1 MSESIKLPPGFTLVQ
16 SSMLE
21 EINVRLIQFKHER
34 TGARFV
40 HLDCEDSNNLFAV
53 AFKTPPEDSSGIAHI
68 LEHTALCGSKNYP
81 VRDPFF
87 SMLKR
92 SLNSFMNAF
101 TSSDWTCYPFA
112 SQNRKDFSN
121 LLGVYLDAA
130 FFPLLR
136 QQDFAQEGHRL
147 EFSEP
152 DNPNS
157 ALEFKGVVYNEMKG
171 AMADP
176 ASLLGRR
183 ITKHLYPT
191 TCYRHNSGGEPE
203 NIPDLTWEELKR
215 FHARYYHPSN
225 ACFFTYGNFP
235 LHTHLERI
243 EQQVL
248 QHFEAINVNSD
259 VPPEPHRDQPL
270 FAQET
275 FPLDPNEDIAGKTMV
290 HTAWLTN
297 DISDS
302 YMRLCMNLLSQLL
315 LGNPGA
321 PLYKAL
327 LDSGLGKNLTPGCG
341 YQDDYRTTCFGV
353 GLQGTE
359 PQQAEA
365 IQTCITATLKSIVAQ
380 GFSRERID
388 AAIHRM
394 ELSNREVNGGS
405 YPYPIT
411 LLLRILGPWLHCD
424 DPVSAL
430 EVETNFERLRA
441 EVDAGGFFEG
451 LIQRWLLDNQH
462 RVTLCLSP
470 DHAQSQREQEQ
481 EQQRL
486 EKINAALS
494 PAQKQALLEQAHQ
507 LQQNQDQVE
516 DLSCLPDLEMEDID
530 PTEPRVETAAC
541 PKTRSVA
548 ESEVKCFAQ
557 PTNGLSYVNIY
568 FPGAHI
574 EAELVPYIP
583 LFCSMLTQIGTAR
596 YDYVEMAQR
605 MEAKTGGISCSASVM
620 NDIEDLDKASAWICV
635 KAKALARNVEPMCAI
650 LTELCTEADFSDTQR
665 LATVIGQIK
674 SSMENAIPGAGHSFA
689 AQAGAAH
696 LTPAAQMREQ
706 WGGLT
711 QLHHIK
717 QLAAIPQEE
726 LGTTAAILTRLRT
739 QLFERSAMRAAITA
753 EAEHLDNTAA
763 AFTTFIA
770 ALPHG
775 GSHPATALAGFTPQ
789 AAELGW
795 ATSIPVSYVTRSF
808 RTVPY
813 CNPDAAVL
821 NVLAALLRANFLHR
835 EIREK
840 GGAYGGM
847 ASSSSDGGIFTM
859 LSYRDPHLE
868 RTLQVYTQ
876 ALEWVEKGEFGAQEI
891 KEAVLSVFSNRDR
904 PKSPAGKGASEFAA
918 QLQGVSY
925 ALRQQ
930 FRTNLLKVTR
940 DDLIRV
946 AKTYLSP
953 DTAATSRS
961 PEAISIISSEEKL
974 RNSAAALPHLE
985 IKRI

>member
-1 MSESIKLPPGFTLVQ
+1 MSESIVLPAGFSLIQ

-21 EINVRLIQFKHER
+21 EINIKLIQFKHER

-40 HLDCEDSNNLFAV
+40 HLECDDSNNMFGV

-101 TSSDWTCYPFA
+101 TSSDWTCYPFS

-121 LLGVYLDAA
+121 LLGIYLDAA

-136 QQDFAQEGHRL
+136 KQDFAQEGHRL

-152 DNPNS
+152 GNPNS

-243 EQQVL
+243 DQHVL
-248 QHFEAINVNSD
+248 QYFDAINVNSE
-259 VPPEPHRDQPL
+259 VPPEPHKDQPL
-270 FAQET
+270 VVQET
-275 FPLDPNEDIAGKTMV
+275 FPLDPSEDTAGKTMV

-302 YMRLCMNLLSQLL
+302 YTRLCMTLLSQLL

-341 YQDDYRTTCFGV
+341 YQDDYRTTCFAV

-359 PQQAEA
+359 PQQVEA
-365 IQTCITATLKSIVAQ
+365 IQTLITDTLKSIAAQ

-394 ELSNREVNGGS
+394 ELSNREVCGGA

-430 EVETNFERLRA
+430 KFDANFERLRA
-441 EVDAGGFFEG
+441 DVDAGGFFEG
-451 LIQRWLLDNQH
+451 LIQRWLLDNKH
-462 RVTLCLSP
+462 RVTLCLRP
-470 DHAQSQREQEQ
+470 DPEQGQREQEQ
-481 EQQRL
+481 ERLRL
-486 EKINAALS
+486 EKIKAALNPEQRQS
-494 PAQKQALLEQAHQ
+494 LLEQAQ
-507 LQQNQDQVE
+507 LLQQNQDQIE

-541 PKTRSVA
+541 PV
-548 ESEVKCFAQ
+548 ELLCFAQ
-557 PTNGLSYVNIY
+557 PTNGLSYVDIY
-568 FPGAHI
+568 FPCAHLD
-574 EAELVPYIP
+574 AELVAYVP
-583 LFCSMLTQIGTAR
+583 LFCSMLTQVGTTR
-596 YDYVEMAQR
+596 YDYVKMAER
-605 MEAKTGGISCSASVM
+605 MEAKTGGISFGASVI
-620 NDIEDLDKASAWICV
+620 NDIENLDKASAWIRV
-635 KAKALARNVEPMCAI
+635 RAKALARNVGPMCAL

-674 SSMENAIPGAGHSFA
+674 SSIENAIPGSGHSFA

-696 LTPAAQMREQ
+696 LTPAAHMREQ

-711 QLHHIK
+711 QLQHIK
-717 QLAAIPQEE
+717 HLAAIPQEQ
-726 LGTTAAILTRLRT
+726 LGATAAILARLRI
-739 QLFERSAMRAAITA
+739 QLFERNAMRAGITA

-763 AFTTFIA
+763 ALTSFIA
-770 ALPHG
+770 TLPHG
-775 GSHPATALAGFTPQ
+775 TPHVAKKLATFTPQ

-813 CNPDAAVL
+813 CHPDAAVL

-847 ASSSSDGGIFTM
+847 ASNSSDGGIFAM

-868 RTLQVYTQ
+868 RTLQVYEQ
-876 ALEWVEKGEFGAQEI
+876 ALEWVKKGEFGAQEI
-891 KEAVLSVFSNRDR
+891 KEAVLSVFSSRDR
-904 PKSPAGKGASEFAA
+904 PQSPSGKGAAEFACV
-918 QLQGVSY
+918 LQGVSY
-925 ALRQQ
+925 ALRQE

-953 DTAATSRS
+953 SHGTMARS

-974 RNSAAALPHLE
+974 RSSAATLSQLE

>member
-1 MSESIKLPPGFTLVQ
+1 MSKSIKLPAGFTLVQ
-16 SSMLE
+16 SCVLE
-21 EINVRLIQFKHER
+21 EINVKLIQLKHER

-40 HLDCEDSNNLFAV
+40 HLECDDSNNMFGV

-101 TSSDWTCYPFA
+101 TSSDWTCYPFS

-121 LLGVYLDAA
+121 LLGIYLDAA

-136 QQDFAQEGHRL
+136 KQDFAQEGHRL

-152 DNPNS
+152 GNPNS

-203 NIPDLTWEELKR
+203 NIPDLTWEDLKS

-235 LHTHLERI
+235 LHTHLECI
-243 EQQVL
+243 DQQVL
-248 QHFEAINVNSD
+248 QHFEAISVNSE

-270 FAQET
+270 FAHET
-275 FPLDPNEDIAGKTMV
+275 FPLDPNEDPASKTMV
-290 HTAWLTN
+290 HTAWLTS

-302 YMRLCMNLLSQLL
+302 YMRLCMTLLSQLL
-315 LGNPGA
+315 LGTPGA

-341 YQDDYRTTCFGV
+341 YHDDYRTTCFAV

-359 PQQAEA
+359 PQEAEA
-365 IQTCITATLKSIVAQ
+365 IQACITDTLKSIVAQ

-394 ELSNREVNGGS
+394 ELANREVSGGS

-430 EVETNFERLRA
+430 KLDTNFERLRA
-441 EVDAGGFFEG
+441 DVDAGGFFEG
-451 LIQRWLLDNQH
+451 LIQHWLLDNQH

-470 DHAQSQREQEQ
+470 DHEQSKREQDQ
-481 EQQRL
+481 ERQRL

-494 PAQKQALLEQAHQ
+494 PEQKQALLEQASQ
-507 LQQNQDQVE
+507 LQQNQDQIE

-530 PTEPRVETAAC
+530 PTEPRVETVAC
-541 PKTRSVA
+541 PATKLKL
-548 ESEVKCFAQ
+548 ECFAQ
-557 PTNGLSYVNIY
+557 PTNGLSYVDMY
-568 FPGAHI
+568 FPCAHI
-574 EAELVPYIP
+574 DAELVAYVP
-583 LFCSMLTQIGTAR
+583 LFCSMLTQVGTAR

-605 MEAKTGGISCSASVM
+605 MEANTGGISCSACVM
-620 NDIEDLDKASAWICV
+620 NNIEDLDKASAWIRV
-635 KAKALARNVEPMCAI
+635 RAKALTRNVGPMCDI

-665 LATVIGQIK
+665 LTTVLGQLK

-689 AQAGAAH
+689 AQAGAAY
-696 LTPAAQMREQ
+696 LTPAAYMREQ

-711 QLHHIK
+711 QLQHIK
-717 QLAAIPQEE
+717 QLAAIPQDQ
-726 LGTTAAILTRLRT
+726 LDATAAILARLRT
-739 QLFERSAMRAAITA
+739 QLFERNAMHAAITA
-753 EAEHLDNTAA
+753 ETEHLDATAVA
-763 AFTTFIA
+763 LKTFIG
-770 ALPHG
+770 ALPDGKPH
-775 GSHPATALAGFTPQ
+775 SVTAQEAFTPQ

-821 NVLAALLRANFLHR
+821 NILAALLRANFLHR

-840 GGAYGGM
+840 GGAYGGL
-847 ASSSSDGGIFTM
+847 ASNSNDGGIFSM

-868 RTLQVYTQ
+868 RTLGVYEE
-876 ALEWVEKGEFGAQEI
+876 ALEWVKKGEFGAQEI
-891 KEAVLSVFSNRDR
+891 KEAVLSVFSARDR
-904 PKSPAGKGASEFAA
+904 PKSPSGKGASEFAC

-925 ALRQQ
+925 VLRQQ
-930 FRTNLLKVTR
+930 FRTNLLKVTKE
-940 DDLIRV
+940 DLVRV
-946 AKTYLSP
+946 AETYLCP
-953 DTAATSRS
+953 NATTAAKT
-961 PEAISIISSEEKL
+961 PDAISIISSEEKL
-974 RNSAAALPHLE
+974 RGSAGTLSQLK

>member
-1 MSESIKLPPGFTLVQ
+1 MSESIVLPTGFTLVQ
-16 SSMLE
+16 SCMLE
-21 EINVRLIQFKHER
+21 EINIRLIQFKHER

-40 HLDCEDSNNLFAV
+40 HLECDDSNNLFGV

-121 LLGVYLDAA
+121 LLGIYLDAA
-130 FFPLLR
+130 FYPLLR
-136 QQDFAQEGHRL
+136 EQDFAQEGHRL

-152 DNPNS
+152 DNPDS

-183 ITKHLYPT
+183 ITRHLYPT
-191 TCYRHNSGGEPE
+191 TCYRHNSGGEPKE
-203 NIPDLTWEELKR
+203 IPDLTWDELKR

-225 ACFFTYGNFP
+225 ACFFTYGDFP

-243 EQQVL
+243 DQQVL
-248 QHFEAINVNSD
+248 QHFEAINVNSE

-270 FAQET
+270 VVQET
-275 FPLDPNEDIAGKTMV
+275 FPLDPSEDTAGKTMV

-302 YMRLCMNLLSQLL
+302 YTRLCMTLLSQLL

-327 LDSGLGKNLTPGCG
+327 LDSGLGENLTPGCG
-341 YQDDYRTTCFGV
+341 YHDDYRTTCFAV
-353 GLQGTE
+353 GLQGTD
-359 PQQAEA
+359 PQQTEA
-365 IQTCITATLKSIVAQ
+365 IQACITDTLESIVAQ

-394 ELSNREVNGGS
+394 ELANREVSGGS

-430 EVETNFERLRA
+430 KFDTNFERLRA
-441 EVDAGGFFEG
+441 DVDAGGFFEG
-451 LIQRWLLDNQH
+451 LIQRWLLNNQH
-462 RVTLCLSP
+462 RVTLCLRP
-470 DHAQSQREQEQ
+470 DHEQGQREEEQ
-481 EQQRL
+481 ERQRL

-494 PAQKQALLEQAHQ
+494 PEQRQSLLEQARL
-507 LQQNQDQVE
+507 LQQNQDRIE

-530 PTEPRVETAAC
+530 PVEPRTEIDAC
-541 PKTRSVA
+541 PVA
-548 ESEVKCFAQ
+548 HLELRCLAQ
-557 PTNGLSYVNIY
+557 PTNGLSYVDMY
-568 FPGAHI
+568 FPCAHI
-574 EAELVPYIP
+574 DADLAAYVP
-583 LFCSMLTQIGTAR
+583 LFCSMLTQVGTAR
-596 YDYVEMAQR
+596 YTYVEMAER

-620 NDIEDLDKASAWICV
+620 NDIESLDKASVWIHV
-635 KAKALARNVEPMCAI
+635 KAKALTRNVNPMCAI

-665 LATVIGQIK
+665 LVTVIGQLK
-674 SSMENAIPGAGHSFA
+674 SSLENAIPGSGHSFA

-696 LTPAAQMREQ
+696 LTPAAHMREQ
-706 WGGLT
+706 WGGLA
-711 QLHHIK
+711 QLQHIK
-717 QLAAIPQEE
+717 RLAAIPQEQ
-726 LGTTAAILTRLRT
+726 LGATAAILARLRT
-739 QLFERSAMRAAITA
+739 QLFERIAMHAAITA

-763 AFTTFIA
+763 ALTTFIE

-775 GSHPATALAGFTPQ
+775 KPHSAKVLETFTPL
-789 AAELGW
+789 ATELGW

-813 CNPDAAVL
+813 SNPDVAVL
-821 NVLAALLRANFLHR
+821 HVLAALLRANFLHR

-847 ASSSSDGGIFTM
+847 ASNSSDGGIFSM

-868 RTLQVYTQ
+868 RTLQVYEH
-876 ALEWVEKGEFGAQEI
+876 ALEWVKKGEFGAQEI
-891 KEAVLSVFSNRDR
+891 KEAVLSVFSSRDR
-904 PKSPAGKGASEFAA
+904 PKSPSGKGASEFACE
-918 QLQGVSY
+918 LQGMSY

-946 AKTYLSP
+946 TETYLCP
-953 DTAATSRS
+953 GAASTSRT

-974 RNSAAALPHLE
+974 RTSAATLPHLE